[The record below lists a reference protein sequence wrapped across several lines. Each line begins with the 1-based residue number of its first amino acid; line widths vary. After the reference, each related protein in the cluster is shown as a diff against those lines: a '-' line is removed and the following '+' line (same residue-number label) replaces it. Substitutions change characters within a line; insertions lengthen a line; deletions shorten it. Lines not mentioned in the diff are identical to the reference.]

1 MPSHGS
7 AYGQQSG
14 HGRGTGDDDDLTLLG
29 LLLRSGRFVSNGS
42 VLYDDGHLILIAA
55 FIGLDIIGQV
65 VRSDQLRIGG
75 FNLRIVFDDDVR
87 GCHRVV
93 K

>member
-14 HGRGTGDDDDLTLLG
+14 HSHGTGDDDDLTLLG

-42 VLYDDGHLILIAA
+42 VLHDDGHLILIAA

-87 GCHRVV
+87 GRHRVV